1 MTFNSNTIII
11 FFGFPFLFVSL
22 TACDVGEGSN
32 SMSNN
37 LDGVAEF
44 LGHENG
50 LRITLLTDDEDNE
63 TYYFEDYVFTFV
75 SDGSVR
81 ATAPDRSVNGTYRV
95 FRDDGRIELGM
106 NFPDIRNF
114 DELDDDWYF
123 INIDQKTIRFED
135 SGDTL
140 VFQPL

>member
-1 MTFNSNTIII
+1 
-11 FFGFPFLFVSL
+11 
-22 TACDVGEGSN
+22 
-32 SMSNN
+32 MSNN

-95 FRDDGRIELGM
+95 FRSIKRPSVLRIAEI
-106 NFPDIRNF
+106 P
-114 DELDDDWYF
+114 
-123 INIDQKTIRFED
+123 
-135 SGDTL
+135 
-140 VFQPL
+140 